1 MTTGII
7 AEFLELPLRVVLM
20 YAWKKEG
27 RLWSEAGAE
36 HVPSESNEVKVWGRL
51 REFLLVDCCGW
62 VVILGSACVEI
73 CWRLAHW
80 ECFPSVESSVWVARA
95 GT

>member
-1 MTTGII
+1 M
-7 AEFLELPLRVVLM
+7 
-20 YAWKKEG
+20 
-27 RLWSEAGAE
+27 
-36 HVPSESNEVKVWGRL
+36 PSESNEVKVWGRL
-51 REFLLVDCCGW
+51 GEFLLVDCCGW

-80 ECFPSVESSVWVARA
+80 ECFHSVELSVWVARA